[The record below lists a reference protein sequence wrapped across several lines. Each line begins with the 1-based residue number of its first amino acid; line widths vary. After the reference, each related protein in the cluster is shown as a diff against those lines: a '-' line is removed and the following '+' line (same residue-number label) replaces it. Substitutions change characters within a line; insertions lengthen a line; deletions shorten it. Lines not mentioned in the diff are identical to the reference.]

1 MEYEIVKEF
10 FSPCAGDMFPLSQ
23 EILELEVAD
32 PEQYVRDLFKNEK
45 DPEFITTHK
54 DGSLVVEARLVSG
67 AKHRFTFNEI

>member
-23 EILELEVAD
+23 EILELEIAD

-45 DPEFITTHK
+45 DPQFVTTQNG
-54 DGSLVVEARLVSG
+54 DALIVEARLISG

>member
-23 EILELEVAD
+23 EIFEQEVAD
-32 PEQYVRDLFKNEK
+32 PEQYVRQLFKTEK
-45 DPEFITTHK
+45 DPVFVVSETE
-54 DGSLVVEARLVSG
+54 GGLVVEARLISG